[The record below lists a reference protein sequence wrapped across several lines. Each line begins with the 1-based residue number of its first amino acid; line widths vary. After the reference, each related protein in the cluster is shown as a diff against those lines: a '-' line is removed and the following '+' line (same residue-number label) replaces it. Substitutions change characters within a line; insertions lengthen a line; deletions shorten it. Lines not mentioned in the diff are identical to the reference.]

1 MSRKCLLDCFSMAY
15 MALYRAYRPQA
26 FKEVSGQEHIV
37 RTILNAIINNKVA
50 HAYLFSGPRGTGK
63 TTIAKI
69 MAKAINC
76 PNCKDGEPCNECEI
90 CKGITKGMISDVVEI
105 DAASNN
111 GVDEIRDIRDKV
123 KYLPSEGKYKVY
135 IIDEVH
141 MLSTG
146 AFNALLK
153 TLEEPP
159 AHAIFIL
166 ATTEPHK
173 IPATILSRCQ
183 RFDFRGVGN
192 KEIISRINFIAKEE
206 NIKIA
211 DEAIELI
218 AECAE
223 GGMRDALSLLDE
235 AISFAGDMVKVEDVY
250 QVSGAVNLDN
260 MLDVAECILDKDSGK
275 VLTALEKI
283 IDLGKEIPKICND
296 LISFYRDMLIYKN
309 NPKGEK
315 ALYNNKD
322 FIKLAKKTSNQ
333 KIYFYLNVLNEAQNN
348 MKFTNQ
354 KRTYLE
360 LALVKMSDYLEQI
373 SVDNSSMISE
383 LEAKIAQLEA
393 RINNLGTAPIKEIAP
408 TIDTPVVQKRNTDF
422 NYIEI
427 SMIENVLNNG
437 NVSKKKI
444 LINKL
449 AQIKSNKKDR
459 LVSANLEE
467 ASVVACS
474 GDECIITF
482 NQIFLCDFM
491 MQKENR
497 NKVLSLINSDEKLIT
512 NYYAIPTNVWDMI
525 LQDYTT
531 KFKSGIRKPQLAHIN
546 IDVRLYNE
554 EQVQE
559 SEMAKLA
566 HDFFG
571 NNVSFE

>member
-1 MSRKCLLDCFSMAY
+1 MAY
-15 MALYRAYRPQA
+15 MALYRAYRPQS

-37 RTILNAIINNKVA
+37 RTIQNAIINNKVA

-69 MAKAINC
+69 MAKTINC
-76 PNCKDGEPCNECEI
+76 PNTKDGEACCECAI

-123 KYLPSEGKYKVY
+123 KYLPTEGKYKVY

-159 AHAIFIL
+159 VHAIFIL

-183 RFDFRGVGN
+183 RFDFRGVGV
-192 KEIISRINFIAKEE
+192 KDIISRIEFIAKEE
-206 NIKIA
+206 NINISR
-211 DEAIELI
+211 EAIELV

-235 AISFAGDMVKVEDVY
+235 AISFAGNTINVSDVY
-250 QVSGAVNLDN
+250 QVSGSVDLDN
-260 MLDVAECILDKDSGK
+260 MIALANDVLEKDSGK
-275 VLTALEKI
+275 VLSSLEKI
-283 IDLGKEIPKICND
+283 IDLGKEIPKICSD
-296 LISFYRDMLIYKN
+296 LIAFYRDMLIYKN
-309 NPKGEK
+309 SVKSEK
-315 ALYNNKD
+315 SLYNNVE
-322 FIKLAKKTSNQ
+322 FIKLAKKTTNQ

-360 LALVKMSDYLEQI
+360 LAMIKMSDYLEQVNI
-373 SVDNSSMISE
+373 DNSDKINALE
-383 LEAKIAQLEA
+383 EKIAKLEAKLNNVGSLPILEA
-393 RINNLGTAPIKEIAP
+393 PVQIEEAPI
-408 TIDTPVVQKRNTDF
+408 VHQRNTDV

-437 NVSKKKI
+437 NVGKKKT
-444 LINKL
+444 LISKFAEVKN
-449 AQIKSNKKDR
+449 NKKDR
-459 LVSANLEE
+459 MISSNLEDVK
-467 ASVVACS
+467 VVAS
-474 GDECIITF
+474 SNTECIITF
-482 NQIFLCDFM
+482 PQAFLCDFM
-491 MQKENR
+491 MQPSNKEKILDMIN
-497 NKVLSLINSDEKLIT
+497 NGEKVIE
-512 NYYAIPTNVWDMI
+512 NYYAIPNGIWDLI
-525 LQDYTT
+525 LSDYTQ
-531 KFKSGIRKPQLAHIN
+531 KFKSGIKKPQLAHIN

-554 EQVQE
+554 EVKEE

-566 HDFFG
+566 RDFFG
-571 NNVSFE
+571 ENVSFE

>member
-1 MSRKCLLDCFSMAY
+1 MAY
-15 MALYRAYRPQA
+15 IALYRAYRPQA
-26 FKEVSGQEHIV
+26 FYEVSGQEHIV

-76 PNCKDGEPCNECEI
+76 PNCKNGEPCNECEI

-183 RFDFRGVGN
+183 RFDFRGVGV
-192 KEIISRINFIAKEE
+192 KEIIARINHITNEE
-206 NIKIA
+206 GIKITSDA
-211 DEAIELI
+211 VELI

-235 AISFAGDMVKVEDVY
+235 AISFAGNEVKVEDVY

-260 MLDVAECILDKDSGK
+260 MLEVAQNVLEKDSGK
-275 VLTALEKI
+275 VLSSLEKI

-309 NPKGEK
+309 NPKVEK
-315 ALYNNKD
+315 ALYSNLE
-322 FIKLAKKTSNQ
+322 FIKLSKKTTNQ

-360 LALVKMSDYLEQI
+360 LALVKMSDYLEQVSI
-373 SVDNSSMISE
+373 DNSSMIKTLE
-383 LEAKIAQLEA
+383 EKIERLEAKLNNFSINPVKEVAQRVEH
-393 RINNLGTAPIKEIAP
+393 
-408 TIDTPVVQKRNTDF
+408 TPVVQKRNAEY
-422 NYIEI
+422 NYIEVD
-427 SMIENVLNNG
+427 MIEAILNNG
-437 NVSKKKI
+437 NVNKKKI
-444 LINKL
+444 LLNKL
-449 AQIKSNKKDR
+449 AQIKANKKDR
-459 LVSANLEE
+459 LTAANLEE
-467 ASVVACS
+467 AVVVAS
-474 GDECIITF
+474 SDTECIITL
-482 NQIFLCDFM
+482 NKVYLCDFM

-497 NKVLSLINSDEKLIT
+497 KKLLALINSEENLIT
-512 NYYAIPTNVWDMI
+512 NYYVIPNSVWETI
-525 LQDYTT
+525 LLDYTT
-531 KFKSGIRKPQLAHIN
+531 QFKAGIKKPQLAHIN

-554 EQVQE
+554 ENNQE
-559 SEMAKLA
+559 SEMEKLA
-566 HDFFG
+566 HEFFG
-571 NNVSFE
+571 ENVSFE

>member
-1 MSRKCLLDCFSMAY
+1 MAY
-15 MALYRAYRPQA
+15 MALYRAYRPQS

-37 RTILNAIINNKVA
+37 RTIQNAIINNKVA

-69 MAKAINC
+69 MAKTINC
-76 PNCKDGEPCNECEI
+76 PHTVNGEACGECPI

-123 KYLPSEGKYKVY
+123 KYLPTEGKYKVY

-183 RFDFRGVGN
+183 RFDFRGVGV
-192 KEIISRINFIAKEE
+192 KDIISRIEFIAKEE
-206 NIKIA
+206 NININR
-211 DEAIELI
+211 DAIELI

-235 AISFAGDMVKVEDVY
+235 AISFAGSTIKVSDVY
-250 QVSGAVNLDN
+250 QVSGSVDLDN
-260 MLDVAECILDKDSGK
+260 ILVLANDVLEKNSGN
-275 VLTALEKI
+275 VLTSLERI
-283 IDLGKEIPKICND
+283 IDLGKEIPKICTD
-296 LISFYRDMLIYKN
+296 LIAFYRDMLIYKN
-309 NPKGEK
+309 SIKPEK
-315 ALYNNKD
+315 ALYNNIE
-322 FIKLAKKTSNQ
+322 FVKLAKKTTNQ

-360 LALVKMSDYLEQI
+360 LALIKMSDYLEQLNI
-373 SVDNSSMISE
+373 DNTDKILQLE
-383 LEAKIAQLEA
+383 DKILQLEAKLANHNPLPLIESRAVEETVVIQQ
-393 RINNLGTAPIKEIAP
+393 RNN
-408 TIDTPVVQKRNTDF
+408 DV

-437 NVSKKKI
+437 NVSKKKA
-444 LINKL
+444 LIAKL
-449 AQIKSNKKDR
+449 NEVKNSKKDKMI
-459 LVSANLEE
+459 SSNLEE
-467 ASVVACS
+467 AKVVAS
-474 GDECIITF
+474 NNTECIITF
-482 NQIFLCDFM
+482 PQAFLCDFM
-491 MQKENR
+491 MQKA
-497 NKVLSLINSDEKLIT
+497 NKDKILSMINTNEKVIE
-512 NYYAIPTNVWDMI
+512 NYYAIPTGIWDLI
-525 LQDYTT
+525 LSDYTQ
-531 KFKSGIRKPQLAHIN
+531 KFKSGIKKPQLAHIN

-554 EQVQE
+554 EIKEE
-559 SEMAKLA
+559 SEMVKLA

-571 NNVSFE
+571 ENVSFE

>member
-1 MSRKCLLDCFSMAY
+1 MAY

-37 RTILNAIINNKVA
+37 RTLQNAIINNKVA

-69 MAKAINC
+69 MAKSINC
-76 PNCKDGEPCNECEI
+76 PNSHDGEPCNECEI

-123 KYLPSEGKYKVY
+123 KYLPSEGKFKVY

-159 AHAIFIL
+159 VHAIFIL

-183 RFDFRGVGN
+183 RCDFRGVGV
-192 KEIISRINFIAKEE
+192 KEIIERIKFISKEE
-206 NIKIA
+206 HITIS

-218 AECAE
+218 AECSE

-235 AISFAGDMVKVEDVY
+235 AISFAGNNVKVSDVY
-250 QVSGAVNLDN
+250 QVSGAVDLDN
-260 MLDVAECILDKDSGK
+260 ILETANDVLEKDSGK
-275 VLTALEKI
+275 VLASLEKI
-283 IDLGKEIPKICND
+283 IDLGKEIPKVCND

-309 NPKGEK
+309 NPKAEK
-315 ALYNNKD
+315 ALYNNPE
-322 FIKLAKKTSNQ
+322 FIKLAKRTTNQ
-333 KIYFYLNVLNEAQNN
+333 RIYFYLNILNEAQNN

-360 LALVKMSDYLEQI
+360 LALVKMSDYLEQVSI
-373 SVDNSSMISE
+373 DNSDQIAE
-383 LEAKIAQLEA
+383 LESKISKLEA
-393 RINNLGTAPIKEIAP
+393 RLNNLGSL
-408 TIDTPVVQKRNTDF
+408 PVVSATNVEEVKVVEKRNTEF
-422 NYIEI
+422 NYIEVGL
-427 SMIENVLNNG
+427 IENVLNNG
-437 NVSKKKI
+437 NIGKKKVV
-444 LINKL
+444 INKINE
-449 AQIKSNKKDR
+449 IKTAKKEK
-459 LVSANLEE
+459 LIASNLEN
-467 ASVVACS
+467 ATVVACS
-474 GDECIITF
+474 EDEFVIMLPQVF
-482 NQIFLCDFM
+482 NCDFM
-491 MQKENR
+491 MQKATKE
-497 NKVLSLINSDEKLIT
+497 KVLKLINSEEQLVN
-512 NYYAIPTNVWDMI
+512 NYYAIPEDVWNMI
-525 LQDYTT
+525 LADYTQQ
-531 KFKSGIRKPQLAHIN
+531 FKSGIKKPQLAHIN

-554 EQVQE
+554 VEVANE
-559 SEMAKLA
+559 SEMEKLA
-566 HDFFG
+566 HEFFG
-571 NNVSFE
+571 ENVSFE

>member
-1 MSRKCLLDCFSMAY
+1 MAY
-15 MALYRAYRPQA
+15 MALYRAYRPQS

-37 RTILNAIINNKVA
+37 RTLQNAIINNKVA

-69 MAKAINC
+69 MAKSINC
-76 PNCKDGEPCNECEI
+76 PHSVNGEPCNECEI

-123 KYLPSEGKYKVY
+123 KYLPSEGKFKVY

-159 AHAIFIL
+159 VHAIFIL

-183 RFDFRGVGN
+183 RFDFRGVGV
-192 KEIISRINFIAKEE
+192 KEIIERIKFISKQE
-206 NIKIA
+206 NIKISDDA
-211 DEAIELI
+211 VELI

-235 AISFAGDMVKVEDVY
+235 AISFAGDEVKVSDVY
-250 QVSGAVNLDN
+250 QVSGAVDLDN
-260 MLDVAECILDKDSGK
+260 ILEVCNDVLEKDSGK
-275 VLTALEKI
+275 VLSSLEKI

-309 NPKGEK
+309 NSKAEK
-315 ALYNNKD
+315 ALYNNPE
-322 FIKLAKKTSNQ
+322 FIKLAKRTTNQ
-333 KIYFYLNVLNEAQNN
+333 RIYFYLNILNEAQNN

-373 SVDNSSMISE
+373 AIDNSDQIAE
-383 LEAKIAQLEA
+383 LESKISKLEA
-393 RINNLGTAPIKEIAP
+393 RLNNLGSIPLAQQNNNVVEEIK
-408 TIDTPVVQKRNTDF
+408 VVEQRKDGF
-422 NYIEI
+422 NYIEVK
-427 SMIENVLNNG
+427 MIEEVLNNG
-437 NVSKKKI
+437 NISKKKTI
-444 LINKL
+444 ISKINE
-449 AQIKSNKKDR
+449 IKASKKEKMIASN
-459 LVSANLEE
+459 LLNAT
-467 ASVVACS
+467 VVACS
-474 GDECIITF
+474 GNEFVITLPQAF
-482 NQIFLCDFM
+482 NCDFM
-491 MQKENR
+491 MQKINKK
-497 NKVLSLINSDEKLIT
+497 KVLSMINSEEELVN
-512 NYYAIPTNVWDMI
+512 NYYAIPQSSWEMI
-525 LQDYTT
+525 LADYTSQ
-531 KFKSGIRKPQLAHIN
+531 FKSGIKKPQLAHIN

-554 EQVQE
+554 EDEVVE
-559 SEMAKLA
+559 SEMEKLA
-566 HDFFG
+566 HEFFG
-571 NNVSFE
+571 DNVNFV

>member
-1 MSRKCLLDCFSMAY
+1 MAY
-15 MALYRAYRPQA
+15 IALYRAYRPQA

-37 RTILNAIINNKVA
+37 RTIQNAIINNKVA

-159 AHAIFIL
+159 VHAIFIL

-183 RFDFRGVGN
+183 RFDFRGVGV
-192 KEIISRINFIAKEE
+192 KEIINRINFITKEE
-206 NIKIA
+206 GIKIN

-235 AISFAGDMVKVEDVY
+235 AISFAGNEVTAKDVY

-260 MLDVAECILDKDSGK
+260 MLELAQDVLDKDSGK
-275 VLTALEKI
+275 VLSSLERI

-296 LISFYRDMLIYKN
+296 LISFYRDMLIFKN
-309 NPKGEK
+309 NPKVEK
-315 ALYNNKD
+315 ALYNNKE
-322 FIKLAKKTSNQ
+322 FIKLSKKTSNQ

-373 SVDNSSMISE
+373 SVDNSSMIAALE
-383 LEAKIAQLEA
+383 EKIEKLEAKL
-393 RINNLGTAPIKEIAP
+393 NNLSITPIKE
-408 TIDTPVVQKRNTDF
+408 TIKPVEEVQMVQKRNSEY

-427 SMIENVLNNG
+427 GMIENILNNG
-437 NVSKKKI
+437 NVNKKKVLLTKI
-444 LINKL
+444 S
-449 AQIKSNKKDR
+449 QIKNNKKEK
-459 LVSANLEE
+459 LIAANLEE
-467 ASVVACS
+467 ATVVAS
-474 GDECIITF
+474 SASECIITL
-482 NQIFLCDFM
+482 NQTYLCDFM
-491 MQKENR
+491 MQKANKQ
-497 NKVLSLINSDEKLIT
+497 KVLSLINSEEHLIT
-512 NYYAIPTNVWDMI
+512 NYYAIPANIWEAI
-525 LQDYTT
+525 LLDYTT
-531 KFKSGIRKPQLAHIN
+531 QFKSGIKKPQLAHIN
-546 IDVRLYNE
+546 IDVRLYDE
-554 EQVQE
+554 EDNQE
-559 SEMAKLA
+559 SEMTRIA

-571 NNVSFE
+571 ENVSFE

>member
-1 MSRKCLLDCFSMAY
+1 MAY
-15 MALYRAYRPQA
+15 IALYRAYRPQA

-37 RTILNAIINNKVA
+37 RTIQNAIINNKVA

-159 AHAIFIL
+159 VHAIFIL

-183 RFDFRGVGN
+183 RFDFRGVGV
-192 KEIISRINFIAKEE
+192 KEIINRINYITTEE
-206 NIKIA
+206 KIKITP
-211 DEAIELI
+211 EAIELI
-218 AECAE
+218 AECCE

-235 AISFAGDMVKVEDVY
+235 AISFAGDEVSEADVY

-260 MLDVAECILDKDSGK
+260 ILDLSANLLEKDSGK
-275 VLTALEKI
+275 VLCSLEKI

-309 NPKGEK
+309 NPKVEK
-315 ALYNNKD
+315 ALYNNAE

-373 SVDNSSMISE
+373 SIDNSALIATLE
-383 LEAKIAQLEA
+383 EKITKLEAKL
-393 RINNLGTAPIKEIAP
+393 NNLSISPVKEVLKP
-408 TIDTPVVQKRNTDF
+408 TEEPVVVQKRNTDV
-422 NYIEI
+422 NYIEVG
-427 SMIENVLNNG
+427 MIEQVLNNG
-437 NVSKKKI
+437 NVGKKKA
-444 LINKL
+444 LISKL
-449 AQIKSNKKDR
+449 SQVKANKKDK
-459 LVSANLEE
+459 LIAANLEE
-467 ASVVACS
+467 ANVVAS
-474 GDECIITF
+474 SENECIITL
-482 NQIFLCDFM
+482 NQVYLCDFL
-491 MQKENR
+491 MQKENKQ
-497 NKVLSLINSDEKLIT
+497 KVLSLINSEENLIT
-512 NYYAIPTNVWDMI
+512 NYYAIPTNIWDLI
-525 LQDYTT
+525 LADYSSQY
-531 KFKSGIRKPQLAHIN
+531 KSGIKKPQLAHIN

-554 EQVQE
+554 EDNQE
-559 SEMAKLA
+559 SEMERIARDL
-566 HDFFG
+566 FG
-571 NNVSFE
+571 ENVSFE

>member
-1 MSRKCLLDCFSMAY
+1 MAY

-37 RTILNAIINNKVA
+37 RTLQNAIINNKVA

-69 MAKAINC
+69 MAKSINC
-76 PNCKDGEPCNECEI
+76 PNSHNGEPCNECEI

-123 KYLPSEGKYKVY
+123 KYLPSEGKFKVY

-159 AHAIFIL
+159 VHAIFIL

-183 RFDFRGVGN
+183 RFDFRGVGV
-192 KEIISRINFIAKEE
+192 KEIIERIKFISKEE
-206 NIKIA
+206 HITIS

-218 AECAE
+218 AECCE

-235 AISFAGDMVKVEDVY
+235 AISFAGNNVNVSDVY
-250 QVSGAVNLDN
+250 QVSGAVDLDN
-260 MLDVAECILDKDSGK
+260 ILETANDVLEKDSGK
-275 VLTALEKI
+275 VLASLEKI
-283 IDLGKEIPKICND
+283 IDLGKEIPKVCND

-309 NPKGEK
+309 NPKAEK
-315 ALYNNKD
+315 ALYNNPE
-322 FIKLAKKTSNQ
+322 FIKLAKRTTNQ
-333 KIYFYLNVLNEAQNN
+333 RIYFYLNILNEAQNN

-360 LALVKMSDYLEQI
+360 LALVKMSDYLEQVSI
-373 SVDNSSMISE
+373 DNSDQIAE
-383 LEAKIAQLEA
+383 LESKISKLEA
-393 RINNLGTAPIKEIAP
+393 RLNNLGSL
-408 TIDTPVVQKRNTDF
+408 PVVSTTSVEEVKVVEKRNTEF
-422 NYIEI
+422 NYIEVGL
-427 SMIENVLNNG
+427 IENVLNNG
-437 NVSKKKI
+437 NIGKKKVV
-444 LINKL
+444 INKINE
-449 AQIKSNKKDR
+449 IKTAKKEK
-459 LVSANLEE
+459 LIASNLEN
-467 ASVVACS
+467 ATVVACS
-474 GDECIITF
+474 EDEFVIMLPQVF
-482 NQIFLCDFM
+482 NCDFM
-491 MQKENR
+491 MQKTTKE
-497 NKVLSLINSDEKLIT
+497 KVLKLINSEEQLVN
-512 NYYAIPTNVWDMI
+512 NYYAIPEDVWNMI
-525 LQDYTT
+525 LADYTQQ
-531 KFKSGIRKPQLAHIN
+531 FKAGIKKPQLAHIN

-554 EQVQE
+554 VEVANE
-559 SEMAKLA
+559 SEMEKLA
-566 HDFFG
+566 HEFFG
-571 NNVSFE
+571 ENVSFE

>member
-1 MSRKCLLDCFSMAY
+1 MAY

-37 RTILNAIINNKVA
+37 RTLQNAIINNKVA

-76 PNCKDGEPCNECEI
+76 PNCHDGEPCNECEI

-123 KYLPSEGKYKVY
+123 KYLPSEGKFKVY

-159 AHAIFIL
+159 VHAIFIL

-183 RFDFRGVGN
+183 RFDFRGVGV
-192 KEIISRINFIAKEE
+192 KEIIERINYISKEE
-206 NIKIA
+206 NISIEP
-211 DEAIELI
+211 DAIELI

-235 AISFAGDMVKVEDVY
+235 AISFAGNEVKVSDVY

-260 MLDVAECILDKDSGK
+260 MLELANNILEKDSGK
-275 VLTALEKI
+275 VLSALEKI
-283 IDLGKEIPKICND
+283 IDLGKEIPKICSD

-309 NPKGEK
+309 NSKGEK
-315 ALYNNKD
+315 ALYNNVE

-360 LALVKMSDYLEQI
+360 LAMVKMSDYLEQI
-373 SVDNSSMISE
+373 TVDNSALIAALE
-383 LEAKIAQLEA
+383 EKINKLEAKLNSASFV
-393 RINNLGTAPIKEIAP
+393 APVKE
-408 TIDTPVVQKRNTDF
+408 VVKNEEITVVEKRNTEF
-422 NYIEI
+422 NYIEVGL
-427 SMIENVLNNG
+427 IENILNNG
-437 NVSKKKI
+437 NVKKKKV
-444 LINKL
+444 LISKVEEIKTVSKDKL
-449 AQIKSNKKDR
+449 ISN
-459 LVSANLEE
+459 NLSN
-467 ASVVACS
+467 AAVVAS
-474 GDECIITF
+474 SENECIITF
-482 NQIFLCDFM
+482 PQTFLCDFM
-491 MQKENR
+491 MQKANKT
-497 NKVLSLINSDEKLIT
+497 KVLGLINTPENLIKD
-512 NYYAIPTNVWDMI
+512 YYAIPSNVWDSI

-531 KFKSGIRKPQLAHIN
+531 QFKLGIKKPQLAHIN

-554 EQVQE
+554 EEKKQE
-559 SEMAKLA
+559 SEIARLA
-566 HDFFG
+566 YDFFG
-571 NNVSFE
+571 ENVSFE

>member
-1 MSRKCLLDCFSMAY
+1 MAY

-37 RTILNAIINNKVA
+37 RTLQNAIINNKVA

-69 MAKAINC
+69 MAKSINC
-76 PNCKDGEPCNECEI
+76 PNSHNGEPCNECEI

-123 KYLPSEGKYKVY
+123 KYLPSEGKFKVY

-159 AHAIFIL
+159 VHAIFIL

-183 RFDFRGVGN
+183 RFDFRGVGV
-192 KEIISRINFIAKEE
+192 KEIIERIKFISKEE
-206 NIKIA
+206 HITIS

-218 AECAE
+218 AECCE

-235 AISFAGDMVKVEDVY
+235 AISFAGNNVNVSDVY
-250 QVSGAVNLDN
+250 QVSGAVDLDN
-260 MLDVAECILDKDSGK
+260 ILETANDVLEKDSGK
-275 VLTALEKI
+275 VLASLEKI
-283 IDLGKEIPKICND
+283 IDLGKEIPKVCND

-309 NPKGEK
+309 NPKAEK
-315 ALYNNKD
+315 ALYNNPE
-322 FIKLAKKTSNQ
+322 FIKLAKRTTNQ
-333 KIYFYLNVLNEAQNN
+333 RIYFYLNILNEAQNN

-360 LALVKMSDYLEQI
+360 LALVKMSDYLEQVSI
-373 SVDNSSMISE
+373 DNSDQIAE
-383 LEAKIAQLEA
+383 LESKISKLEA
-393 RINNLGTAPIKEIAP
+393 RLNNLGSL
-408 TIDTPVVQKRNTDF
+408 PVVSTTSVEEVKVVEKRNTEF
-422 NYIEI
+422 NYIEVGL
-427 SMIENVLNNG
+427 IENVLNNG
-437 NVSKKKI
+437 NIGKKKVV
-444 LINKL
+444 INKINE
-449 AQIKSNKKDR
+449 IKTAKKEK
-459 LVSANLEE
+459 LIASNLEN
-467 ASVVACS
+467 ATVVACS
-474 GDECIITF
+474 EDEFVIMLPQVF
-482 NQIFLCDFM
+482 NCDFM
-491 MQKENR
+491 MQKTTKE
-497 NKVLSLINSDEKLIT
+497 KVLKLINSEEQLVN
-512 NYYAIPTNVWDMI
+512 NYYAIPEYVWNMI
-525 LQDYTT
+525 LADYTQQ
-531 KFKSGIRKPQLAHIN
+531 FKAGIKKPQLAHIN

-554 EQVQE
+554 VEVANE
-559 SEMAKLA
+559 SEMEKLA
-566 HDFFG
+566 HEFFG
-571 NNVSFE
+571 ENVSFE

>member
-1 MSRKCLLDCFSMAY
+1 MAY

-37 RTILNAIINNKVA
+37 RTIQNAIINNKVA

-69 MAKAINC
+69 MAKTINC
-76 PNCKDGEPCNECEI
+76 PHSVNGEPCNECDI

-159 AHAIFIL
+159 VHAIFIL

-183 RFDFRGVGN
+183 RFDFRGVGV
-192 KEIISRINFIAKEE
+192 KEIISRIKFIAKEE
-206 NIKIA
+206 NIKIS

-235 AISFAGDMVKVEDVY
+235 AISFAGNEVSVGDVY
-250 QVSGAVNLDN
+250 QVSGAVDLDN
-260 MLDVAECILDKDSGK
+260 MLSLANSILEKDSGK

-283 IDLGKEIPKICND
+283 IDLGKEIPKICSD
-296 LISFYRDMLIYKN
+296 LIAFYRDMLIYKN
-309 NPKGEK
+309 SSKNDKS
-315 ALYNNKD
+315 LYNNVE
-322 FIKLAKKTSNQ
+322 FIKLAKRTTNQ

-360 LALVKMSDYLEQI
+360 LAMVKMSDYLEQVV
-373 SVDNSSMISE
+373 VDNSSQISE
-383 LEAKIAQLEA
+383 LMEKINKLEAKLNNVNVMPSLEISKPTPEVKVVEQ
-393 RINNLGTAPIKEIAP
+393 RNN
-408 TIDTPVVQKRNTDF
+408 DF
-422 NYIEI
+422 NYVEV
-427 SMIENVLNNG
+427 SMIEAVLNNG
-437 NVSKKKI
+437 NVSKKKT
-444 LINKL
+444 LINKFEG
-449 AQIKSNKKDR
+449 IKNNKKDKI
-459 LVSANLEE
+459 LSSNLMD
-467 ASVVACS
+467 AKVVAS
-474 GDECIITF
+474 SNNECIITLP
-482 NQIFLCDFM
+482 QAFLCDFL
-491 MQKENR
+491 MQKVNKE
-497 NKVLSLINSDEKLIT
+497 KVLNLINSEDGLIE
-512 NYYAIPTNVWDMI
+512 NYYAIPTGIWDMI
-525 LQDYTT
+525 LADYTQ
-531 KFKSGIRKPQLAHIN
+531 KFKSGIKKPQLAHIN

-554 EQVQE
+554 KEE
-559 SEMAKLA
+559 KTETEMERLA

-571 NNVSFE
+571 DNVSFE

>member
-1 MSRKCLLDCFSMAY
+1 MAY

-26 FKEVSGQEHIV
+26 FKEVSGQGHIV
-37 RTILNAIINNKVA
+37 RTIQNAIINNKVA

-69 MAKAINC
+69 MAKTINC
-76 PNCKDGEPCNECEI
+76 PHSHNGEPCNECDI

-159 AHAIFIL
+159 VHAIFIL

-183 RFDFRGVGN
+183 RFDFRGVGV
-192 KEIISRINFIAKEE
+192 KEITSRIKYICE
-206 NIKIA
+206 NEKIEIEK
-211 DEAIELI
+211 EAIELI

-235 AISFAGDMVKVEDVY
+235 AISFAGNKVGVMDVY
-250 QVSGAVNLDN
+250 QVSGTVNLDN
-260 MLDVAECILDKDSGK
+260 MLVLASDILGKDSGK
-275 VLTALEKI
+275 VLTSLEKI
-283 IDLGKEIPKICND
+283 IDLGKEIPKICSD
-296 LISFYRDMLIYKN
+296 LIAFYRDMLIYKN
-309 NPKGEK
+309 NPKAEK
-315 ALYNNKD
+315 SLYNNLD
-322 FIKLAKKTSNQ
+322 FTKLAKKTTNQ

-373 SVDNSSMISE
+373 TVDNSSQIAILE
-383 LEAKIAQLEA
+383 EKIAKLEAKL
-393 RINNLGTAPIKEIAP
+393 NNVNALPSKES
-408 TIDTPVVQKRNTDF
+408 TVVEETKVIEQRNTEF
-422 NYIEI
+422 KYIEV

-437 NVSKKKI
+437 NVGKKKA
-444 LINKL
+444 LINKF
-449 AQIKSNKKDR
+449 IEVKNNKKDK
-459 LVSANLEE
+459 LISSNLEE
-467 ASVVACS
+467 VKVVAS
-474 GDECIITF
+474 SNTECIITLP
-482 NQIFLCDFM
+482 QAFLCDFM
-491 MQKENR
+491 MQKANKE
-497 NKVLSLINSDEKLIT
+497 KVLSMINENEKLIE
-512 NYYAIPTNVWDMI
+512 NYYAIPSGNWDMI
-525 LQDYTT
+525 LTDYTQ
-531 KFKSGIRKPQLAHIN
+531 KFKSGIKKPQLAHIN

-554 EQVQE
+554 EIKEENETQ
-559 SEMAKLA
+559 KLA
-566 HDFFG
+566 HEFFG
-571 NNVSFE
+571 ENVSFE

>member
-1 MSRKCLLDCFSMAY
+1 
-15 MALYRAYRPQA
+15 
-26 FKEVSGQEHIV
+26 
-37 RTILNAIINNKVA
+37 
-50 HAYLFSGPRGTGK
+50 
-63 TTIAKI
+63 
-69 MAKAINC
+69 
-76 PNCKDGEPCNECEI
+76 
-90 CKGITKGMISDVVEI
+90 
-105 DAASNN
+105 
-111 GVDEIRDIRDKV
+111 
-123 KYLPSEGKYKVY
+123 
-135 IIDEVH
+135 
-141 MLSTG
+141 
-146 AFNALLK
+146 
-153 TLEEPP
+153 
-159 AHAIFIL
+159 
-166 ATTEPHK
+166 
-173 IPATILSRCQ
+173 
-183 RFDFRGVGN
+183 
-192 KEIISRINFIAKEE
+192 
-206 NIKIA
+206 
-211 DEAIELI
+211 
-218 AECAE
+218 
-223 GGMRDALSLLDE
+223 
-235 AISFAGDMVKVEDVY
+235 
-250 QVSGAVNLDN
+250 
-260 MLDVAECILDKDSGK
+260 
-275 VLTALEKI
+275 
-283 IDLGKEIPKICND
+283 
-296 LISFYRDMLIYKN
+296 
-309 NPKGEK
+309 
-315 ALYNNKD
+315 
-322 FIKLAKKTSNQ
+322 
-333 KIYFYLNVLNEAQNN
+333 
-348 MKFTNQ
+348 
-354 KRTYLE
+354 
-360 LALVKMSDYLEQI
+360 MSDYLEQI

-393 RINNLGTAPIKEIAP
+393 RINNLGTVPIKEIAP

>member
-235 AISFAGDMVKVEDVY
+235 AISFAGDMVKATDVY

-309 NPKGEK
+309 NQKGEK

>member
-1 MSRKCLLDCFSMAY
+1 MAY
-15 MALYRAYRPQA
+15 VALYRAYRPQA

-37 RTILNAIINNKVA
+37 RTLQNAIINNKVA

-69 MAKAINC
+69 MAKSINC
-76 PNCKDGEPCNECEI
+76 PNSRDGEPCNECEI

-159 AHAIFIL
+159 VHAIFIL

-183 RFDFRGVGN
+183 RFDFRGVGV
-192 KEIISRINFIAKEE
+192 KEIIERIKFISKNE
-206 NIKIA
+206 NIEISN
-211 DEAIELI
+211 EAIELI

-235 AISFAGDMVKVEDVY
+235 AISFAGSKVEVSDVY
-250 QVSGAVNLDN
+250 QVSGAVDLDN
-260 MLDVAECILDKDSGK
+260 MLEVANDVLEKDSSR
-275 VLTALEKI
+275 VLASLEKI

-309 NPKGEK
+309 NPKAEK
-315 ALYNNKD
+315 ALYNNLE
-322 FIKLAKKTSNQ
+322 FVKLAKKTTNQ
-333 KIYFYLNVLNEAQNN
+333 RIYFYLNILNEAQNN

-373 SVDNSSMISE
+373 AVDNSDLIKE
-383 LEAKIAQLEA
+383 LETKITKLEA
-393 RINNLGTAPIKEIAP
+393 RLNNLGTLP
-408 TIDTPVVQKRNTDF
+408 TTKTPVEEMKVVEQRNSEF
-422 NYIEI
+422 HYIEVG
-427 SMIENVLNNG
+427 MIEKVLNNG
-437 NVSKKKI
+437 NIAKKKI
-444 LINKL
+444 IINKINE
-449 AQIKSNKKDR
+449 IKSNKREK
-459 LVSANLEE
+459 LIANNLDN
-467 ASVVACS
+467 AVVVACS
-474 GDECIITF
+474 EDEFVITLPQVF
-482 NQIFLCDFM
+482 NCDFM
-491 MQKENR
+491 MQKGNKE
-497 NKVLSLINSDEKLIT
+497 KVLKMINNEEVLVN
-512 NYYAIPTNVWDMI
+512 NYYAIPAETWEKI
-525 LQDYTT
+525 LADYTT
-531 KFKSGIRKPQLAHIN
+531 QFKSGIKKPQLAQIN
-546 IDVRLYNE
+546 IDVRLYDE
-554 EQVQE
+554 EEKVQE
-559 SEMAKLA
+559 SEMVKLA

-571 NNVSFE
+571 DNVSFE

>member
-1 MSRKCLLDCFSMAY
+1 MAY

-37 RTILNAIINNKVA
+37 RTLQNAIINNKVA

-76 PNCKDGEPCNECEI
+76 PNCHDGEPCNECEI

-159 AHAIFIL
+159 VHAIFVL

-173 IPATILSRCQ
+173 IPSTILSRCQ
-183 RFDFRGVGN
+183 RFDFRGVGT
-192 KEIISRINFIAKEE
+192 KEIVERINYICKEE
-206 NIKIA
+206 NINISNDA
-211 DEAIELI
+211 VELI
-218 AECAE
+218 AECSE

-235 AISFAGDMVKVEDVY
+235 AISFSGNTVKLEDVY
-250 QVSGAVNLDN
+250 QVSGAVNMDN
-260 MLDVAECILDKDSGK
+260 VIDLAQSILEKDSAK
-275 VLTALEKI
+275 VLGALEVI
-283 IDLGKEIPKICND
+283 IDLGKEIPKICTD
-296 LISFYRDMLIYKN
+296 MISFYRDMLIYKN
-309 NPKGEK
+309 NPKIEK

-322 FIKLAKKTSNQ
+322 FVVLAKKTTNQ

-360 LALVKMSDYLEQI
+360 LALVKMSDYLEQVSI
-373 SVDNSSMISE
+373 DNEAHIKE
-383 LEAKIAQLEA
+383 LEEKINKLEAKL
-393 RINNLGTAPIKEIAP
+393 NNLGAQPIKTASAP
-408 TIDTPVVQKRNTDF
+408 EVKVESKRNDEF
-422 NYIEI
+422 NYIEVK
-427 SMIENVLNNG
+427 MIENVLNNG
-437 NVSKKKI
+437 NVGKKKQ
-444 LINKL
+444 LISKL
-449 AQIKSNKKDR
+449 QQVKSNKKEK
-459 LVSANLEE
+459 LIVNNLEE
-467 ASVVACS
+467 ANVVAS
-474 GDECIITF
+474 SNTECIITLPQTF
-482 NQIFLCDFM
+482 KCDFL
-491 MQKENR
+491 MQKI
-497 NKVLSLINSDEKLIT
+497 NKTKLLSLINDAETLIE
-512 NYYAIPTNVWDMI
+512 NYYVIPTNIWENI
-525 LQDYTT
+525 LNDYSTQ
-531 KFKSGIRKPQLAHIN
+531 FKSGIKKPVLN
-546 IDVRLYNE
+546 NVVIDVRLYNE
-554 EQVQE
+554 ESNQE
-559 SEMAKLA
+559 SEMEKLA

-571 NNVSFE
+571 ENITFE

>member
-1 MSRKCLLDCFSMAY
+1 MAY
-15 MALYRAYRPQA
+15 IALYRAYRPQA

-37 RTILNAIINNKVA
+37 RTIQNAIINNKVA

-123 KYLPSEGKYKVY
+123 KYLPSECKYKVY

-159 AHAIFIL
+159 VHAIFIL

-183 RFDFRGVGN
+183 RFDFRGVGV
-192 KEIISRINFIAKEE
+192 KEIINRINFITKEE
-206 NIKIA
+206 GIKIN

-235 AISFAGDMVKVEDVY
+235 AISFAGNEVTAKDVY

-260 MLDVAECILDKDSGK
+260 MLELAQDVLDKDSGK
-275 VLTALEKI
+275 VLSSLERI

-296 LISFYRDMLIYKN
+296 LISFYRDMLIFKN
-309 NPKGEK
+309 NPKVEK
-315 ALYNNKD
+315 ALYNNKE
-322 FIKLAKKTSNQ
+322 FIKLSKKTSNQ

-373 SVDNSSMISE
+373 SVDNSSMIAALE
-383 LEAKIAQLEA
+383 EKIEKLEAKL
-393 RINNLGTAPIKEIAP
+393 NNLSITPIKE
-408 TIDTPVVQKRNTDF
+408 TIKPVEEVQMVQKRNSEY

-427 SMIENVLNNG
+427 GMIENILNNG
-437 NVSKKKI
+437 NVNKKKVLLTKI
-444 LINKL
+444 S
-449 AQIKSNKKDR
+449 QIKNNKKEK
-459 LVSANLEE
+459 LIAANLEE
-467 ASVVACS
+467 ATVVAS
-474 GDECIITF
+474 SASECIITL
-482 NQIFLCDFM
+482 NQTYLCDFM
-491 MQKENR
+491 MQKANKQ
-497 NKVLSLINSDEKLIT
+497 KVLSLINSEEHLIT
-512 NYYAIPTNVWDMI
+512 NYYAIPANIWEAI
-525 LQDYTT
+525 LLDYTIQ
-531 KFKSGIRKPQLAHIN
+531 FKSGIKKPQLAHIN
-546 IDVRLYNE
+546 IDVRLYDE
-554 EQVQE
+554 EDNQE
-559 SEMAKLA
+559 SEMTRIA

-571 NNVSFE
+571 ENVSFE

>member
-1 MSRKCLLDCFSMAY
+1 MSTRLFIMAY
-15 MALYRAYRPQA
+15 IALYRAYRPQA
-26 FKEVSGQEHIV
+26 FREVSGQEHIV
-37 RTILNAIINNKVA
+37 RTILNAIVNNKVA

-76 PNCKDGEPCNECEI
+76 PNTVDGEPCNECEI

-183 RFDFRGVGN
+183 RFDFRGVGV
-192 KEIISRINFIAKEE
+192 KEIISRISFITKEE
-206 NIKIA
+206 NIKITN
-211 DEAIELI
+211 EAIELI

-235 AISFAGDMVKVEDVY
+235 AISFAGDEVKVEDVY
-250 QVSGAVNLDN
+250 QVSGSVNLDN
-260 MLDVAECILDKDSGK
+260 MLELASDVLEKDSGK
-275 VLTALEKI
+275 VLSSLEKI

-309 NPKGEK
+309 NPKIEK
-315 ALYNNKD
+315 ALYNNKE
-322 FIKLAKKTSNQ
+322 FIKLSKKTSNQ

-360 LALVKMSDYLEQI
+360 LALVKMSDFLEQI
-373 SVDNSSMISE
+373 SIDNSSMIAALEEKISQ
-383 LEAKIAQLEA
+383 LEAKL
-393 RINNLGTAPIKEIAP
+393 NNIGTAPIKEVVRP
-408 TIDTPVVQKRNTDF
+408 IDTPVVQKRNTDY

-427 SMIENVLNNG
+427 GMIENVLNNG
-437 NVSKKKI
+437 NVNKKKV

-449 AQIKSNKKDR
+449 AQIKTNKKDR
-459 LVSANLEE
+459 LVTANLEE
-467 ASVVACS
+467 ATVVACS
-474 GDECIITF
+474 ATECIITF

-491 MQKENR
+491 MKKENR
-497 NKVLSLINSDEKLIT
+497 NKVLSLINSDEQLIT
-512 NYYAIPTNVWDMI
+512 NYYAIPITVWDEI

-531 KFKSGIRKPQLAHIN
+531 KFKSGIKKPQLAHIN

-554 EQVQE
+554 EDSQE
-559 SEMAKLA
+559 SEMMRLA

-571 NNVSFE
+571 ENVSFE

>member
-1 MSRKCLLDCFSMAY
+1 MAY

-37 RTILNAIINNKVA
+37 RTIKNAIINNKVA

-76 PNCKDGEPCNECEI
+76 PHSCDGEPCNECDI

-159 AHAIFIL
+159 VHAIFVL

-173 IPATILSRCQ
+173 IPSTILSRCQ
-183 RFDFRGVGN
+183 RFDFRGVGS
-192 KEIISRINFIAKEE
+192 KEIVERINYICKEE
-206 NIKIA
+206 GITISS
-211 DEAIELI
+211 EAVELI
-218 AECAE
+218 AECCE

-235 AISFAGDMVKVEDVY
+235 AISFSGNIVELNDVY
-250 QVSGAVNLDN
+250 QVSGAVNMDN
-260 MLDVAECILDKDSGK
+260 VIDLAQNILEKDSAK
-275 VLTALEKI
+275 VLGSLETI
-283 IDLGKEIPKICND
+283 IDLGKEIPKICTD
-296 LISFYRDMLIYKN
+296 MISFYRDMLIYKN
-309 NPKGEK
+309 NPKIEK

-322 FIKLAKKTSNQ
+322 FVVLAKKTTNQ

-360 LALVKMSDYLEQI
+360 LALVKMSDYLEQVSI
-373 SVDNSSMISE
+373 DNEAHIKE
-383 LEAKIAQLEA
+383 LEEKINKLEAKL
-393 RINNLGTAPIKEIAP
+393 NNLGNQPIISTTAVNTVQE
-408 TIDTPVVQKRNTDF
+408 VVVESKRNDEF
-422 NYIEI
+422 NYIEVK
-427 SMIENVLNNG
+427 MIEDVLNNG
-437 NVSKKKI
+437 NVSKKKE

-449 AQIKSNKKDR
+449 GQVKLNKKER
-459 LVSANLEE
+459 LITANLEE
-467 ASVVACS
+467 ANVVAS
-474 GDECIITF
+474 SNTHCIITLPQTF
-482 NQIFLCDFM
+482 KCDFL
-491 MQKENR
+491 MQKA
-497 NKVLSLINSDEKLIT
+497 NKTKLLSLLNDGSSLIE
-512 NYYAIPTNVWDMI
+512 NYYVIPTNIWESI
-525 LQDYTT
+525 LNDYTT
-531 KFKSGIRKPQLAHIN
+531 KFKSGIKKPELN
-546 IDVRLYNE
+546 YVLIDVRLYNE
-554 EQVQE
+554 ECNEE
-559 SEMAKLA
+559 SEMKKLA

-571 NNVSFE
+571 ENITFE

>member
-1 MSRKCLLDCFSMAY
+1 MAY

-26 FKEVSGQEHIV
+26 FKEVSGQEHVV
-37 RTILNAIINNKVA
+37 RTIQNAIINNKVA

-76 PNCKDGEPCNECEI
+76 PNCTDGEPCNECEI

-159 AHAIFIL
+159 VHAIFIL

-183 RFDFRGVGN
+183 RFDFRGVGV
-192 KEIISRINFIAKEE
+192 KEIVERINYIASKE
-206 NIKIA
+206 NIKISPA
-211 DEAIELI
+211 AVELV

-235 AISFAGDMVKVEDVY
+235 AISFAGNEVTEADIY
-250 QVSGAVNLDN
+250 QVSGAVDLDN
-260 MLDVAECILDKDSGK
+260 ILTLANDVLDKDTGK
-275 VLTALEKI
+275 VLGSLEKI

-309 NPKGEK
+309 NPKATK
-315 ALYNNKD
+315 SLYGNVE
-322 FIKLAKKTSNQ
+322 FIKLSKKTSNQ
-333 KIYFYLNVLNEAQNN
+333 KIYFYLNILNEAQNN

-360 LALVKMSDYLEQI
+360 LALVKMSDYLEQV
-373 SVDNSSMISE
+373 SVDNSSQIAL
-383 LEAKIAQLEA
+383 LEEKILKLEA
-393 RINNLGTAPIKEIAP
+393 RLNNYQTPIVNN
-408 TIDTPVVQKRNTDF
+408 VVTKDEEVKVIEKRNSEY
-422 NYIEI
+422 NYIEVCL
-427 SMIENVLNNG
+427 IENVLNNG
-437 NVSKKKI
+437 NVNKKKV
-444 LINKL
+444 LINQL
-449 AQIKSNKKDR
+449 SLIKTNKKEK
-459 LVSANLEE
+459 LIAANLDG
-467 ASVVACS
+467 ANVVAS
-474 GDECIITF
+474 SATECIITLP
-482 NQIFLCDFM
+482 QAFLCDFM
-491 MQKENR
+491 MQKENKK
-497 NKVLSLINSDEKLIT
+497 KVLSLINAEEKLID
-512 NYYAIPTNVWDMI
+512 NYYAIPNSIWDMI
-525 LQDYTT
+525 LADYTSQ
-531 KFKSGIRKPQLAHIN
+531 FKSGIKKPQLANIN

-554 EQVQE
+554 EEVKE
-559 SEMAKLA
+559 ETEMEKIAYE
-566 HDFFG
+566 FFG
-571 NNVSFE
+571 ENVSFE

>member
-1 MSRKCLLDCFSMAY
+1 MAD

-235 AISFAGDMVKVEDVY
+235 AISFAGDMVKVTDVY

-360 LALVKMSDYLEQI
+360 LALVKMSDYLEQL

-393 RINNLGTAPIKEIAP
+393 RINNLGSAPIKEIAP

>member
-1 MSRKCLLDCFSMAY
+1 MAY

-235 AISFAGDMVKVEDVY
+235 AISFAGDMVKATDVY

-309 NPKGEK
+309 NQKGEK

>member
-159 AHAIFIL
+159 VHAIFIL

-260 MLDVAECILDKDSGK
+260 MLDVAECVLDKDSGK

-383 LEAKIAQLEA
+383 LEAKIAELEA
-393 RINNLGTAPIKEIAP
+393 RINNLGRAPIKEITP

-427 SMIENVLNNG
+427 GMIENVLNNG

-474 GDECIITF
+474 EDECIITF

-559 SEMAKLA
+559 SEMEKLA

>member
-1 MSRKCLLDCFSMAY
+1 
-15 MALYRAYRPQA
+15 
-26 FKEVSGQEHIV
+26 
-37 RTILNAIINNKVA
+37 
-50 HAYLFSGPRGTGK
+50 
-63 TTIAKI
+63 
-69 MAKAINC
+69 
-76 PNCKDGEPCNECEI
+76 
-90 CKGITKGMISDVVEI
+90 
-105 DAASNN
+105 
-111 GVDEIRDIRDKV
+111 
-123 KYLPSEGKYKVY
+123 
-135 IIDEVH
+135 

-235 AISFAGDMVKVEDVY
+235 AISFAGDMVKVTDVY

-427 SMIENVLNNG
+427 GMIENVLNNG

>member
-1 MSRKCLLDCFSMAY
+1 MAY
-15 MALYRAYRPQA
+15 MALYRAYRPQS

-37 RTILNAIINNKVA
+37 RTLQNAIINNKVA

-69 MAKAINC
+69 MAKSINC
-76 PNCKDGEPCNECEI
+76 PNSTNGEPCNECEI

-123 KYLPSEGKYKVY
+123 KYLPSEGKFKVY

-159 AHAIFIL
+159 VHAIFIL

-183 RFDFRGVGN
+183 RFDFRGVGV
-192 KEIISRINFIAKEE
+192 KEIIERIKYISKNENF
-206 NIKIA
+206 KISE
-211 DEAIELI
+211 EAIELI

-235 AISFAGDMVKVEDVY
+235 AISFAGNEVNVSDVY
-250 QVSGAVNLDN
+250 QVSGAVDLDN
-260 MLDVAECILDKDSGK
+260 MLEVANNVLEKDSGK
-275 VLTALEKI
+275 VLSSLEKV

-309 NPKGEK
+309 NPKAEK
-315 ALYNNKD
+315 ALYNNTE
-322 FIKLAKKTSNQ
+322 FIKLAKRTTNQ
-333 KIYFYLNVLNEAQNN
+333 RIYFYLNVLNEAQNN

-373 SVDNSSMISE
+373 AVDNSDQIAL
-383 LEAKIAQLEA
+383 LESKIAKLEA
-393 RINNLGTAPIKEIAP
+393 RLNNVGSLPVAQNIN
-408 TIDTPVVQKRNTDF
+408 TIEEVKVVEKRNDEVNF
-422 NYIEI
+422 IEVK
-427 SMIENVLNNG
+427 MIEEVLNNG
-437 NVSKKKI
+437 NIGKKKL
-444 LINKL
+444 LINKVNE
-449 AQIKSNKKDR
+449 IKTNKKEK
-459 LVSANLEE
+459 LIASNLSN
-467 ASVVACS
+467 ATVVACS
-474 GDECIITF
+474 ESEFVITLPQAF
-482 NQIFLCDFM
+482 NCDFM
-491 MQKENR
+491 MQKANKE
-497 NKVLSLINSDEKLIT
+497 KVLGLINSEEVLVN
-512 NYYAIPTNVWDMI
+512 NYYAIPTNIWETI
-525 LQDYTT
+525 LTDYTSQ
-531 KFKSGIRKPQLAHIN
+531 FKSGIKKPQLAHIN

-554 EQVQE
+554 EVSASE
-559 SEMAKLA
+559 SEMEKLA
-566 HDFFG
+566 HEFFG
-571 NNVSFE
+571 ENVSFE